1 MLNDEVNMSV
11 NSEILSKLKI
21 KPGFTETQA
30 VQVVREYLDSQS
42 SPLKAAN
49 AIIAKVGISPID
61 NRKTAYVF
69 AMTTVLQALHNMNPN
84 IEEIIKKSNERVERI
99 TDLIGSSYFKTNDQ
113 DSEDVSLKKG
123 PSKRSIAR
131 DIYLEHKDKGEKA
144 VIDMVQKELG
154 ITKQNAYTYIYLVKK
169 DLSL

>member
-1 MLNDEVNMSV
+1 MSV

-21 KPGFTETQA
+21 KPGTSDVA
-30 VQVVREYLDSQS
+30 AIQVVREYLDSQS

-49 AIIAKVGISPID
+49 AIIAKVGINPID
-61 NRKTAYVF
+61 NRKIAYVF
-69 AMTTVLQALHNMNPN
+69 AMTTVEQALHNMNPN
-84 IEEIIKKSNERVERI
+84 IEAIIKKSNERIERI
-99 TDLIGSSYFKTNDQ
+99 TDLIGPSYFKV
-113 DSEDVSLKKG
+113 SEQEGEDTSLKKG
-123 PSKRSIAR
+123 PSKRSVAR

-144 VIDMVQKELG
+144 VIEMVQKELG